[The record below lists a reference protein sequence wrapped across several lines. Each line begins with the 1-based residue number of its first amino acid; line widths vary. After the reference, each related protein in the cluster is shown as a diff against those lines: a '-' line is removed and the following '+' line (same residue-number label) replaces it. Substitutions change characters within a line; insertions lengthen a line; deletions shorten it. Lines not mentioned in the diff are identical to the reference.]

1 MMCKTNLHD
10 SNYCDKVFNSQAA
23 RQAGQRHAAGQTQGR
38 ETDSDTAAGQTQ
50 GRETDRDTAAAR
62 LVWSS
67 SQSQKDQGQCPLPSQ
82 AHCQFMECM
91 FGATLCHFNDCCW
104 ATELKK
110 VMYSRSHTQTVTY
123 TNRTIRQFSRPVTQI
138 DKLVYIFVPNQMAR
152 CQWVW
157 WLGGVEWEGGRSLI
171 Y

>member
-82 AHCQFMECM
+82 AHCQ
-91 FGATLCHFNDCCW
+91 
-104 ATELKK
+104 
-110 VMYSRSHTQTVTY
+110 
-123 TNRTIRQFSRPVTQI
+123 
-138 DKLVYIFVPNQMAR
+138 
-152 CQWVW
+152 
-157 WLGGVEWEGGRSLI
+157 
-171 Y
+171 